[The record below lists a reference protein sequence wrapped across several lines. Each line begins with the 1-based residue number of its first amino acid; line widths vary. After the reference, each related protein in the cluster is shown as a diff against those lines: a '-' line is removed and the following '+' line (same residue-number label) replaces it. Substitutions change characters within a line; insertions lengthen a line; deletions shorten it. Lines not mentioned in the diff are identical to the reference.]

1 MISFPWDSVATALGA
16 NGYPIYDRHFTGEN
30 WRSYIQRIFT
40 NGVFMDDGTSL
51 QVLADTG
58 LAISVSPGWCNIL
71 GTFGENDYGEP
82 LQLEA
87 GGALPRIDT
96 VIARWDAN
104 LTSRTITLMV
114 LKGEEAQTPVRP
126 ALTRGG
132 SIWDIGIA
140 DIAVGAAAQEVKQ
153 INITDTR
160 LETSRCGVVMPFM
173 EIDTEPIFNV
183 LNLTVQEI
191 IQESKDRTDAAIAEL
206 EEQTELAVYVS
217 EGALSETLAGE
228 MAMEIREIY
237 DNVPLIVQSTLEGI
251 FDAEY

>member
-58 LAISVSPGWCNIL
+58 LSISVSPGWCNIL
-71 GTFGENDYGEP
+71 GTFGENDYAEP
-82 LQLEA
+82 LQIEA

-114 LKGEEAQTPVRP
+114 LKGEESQTPVRP

-153 INITDTR
+153 VNITDTR

-173 EIDTEPIFNV
+173 EIDTEPIFNA
-183 LNLTVQEI
+183 LNLALKDMSQELKR
-191 IQESKDRTDAAIAEL
+191 QTQIAVD
-206 EEQTELAVYVS
+206 LAQS
-217 EGALSETLAGE
+217 ALDETLAGN
-228 MAMEIREIY
+228 MANQISAMYQNWDYYKEDMDANIPE
-237 DNVPLIVQSTLEGI
+237 LVQSTLRGI
-251 FDAEY
+251 FDVEY